1 MNSWRPPRVSERPL
15 EFLVAFFIFFAGAY
29 GFLDPNWPPEGN
41 LGSGYWIIMAED
53 AYMVLAGVIIITA
66 LIIQGLALRC
76 QSLDHRHTWWLAH
89 AIAWEMFGWLFV
101 ATATAVVSI
110 TTFVLP
116 PTALTASDAP
126 FEILL
131 FWMFLWGATA
141 TAAFIK
147 FWNIRRYI
155 RGKK

>member
-1 MNSWRPPRVSERPL
+1 
-15 EFLVAFFIFFAGAY
+15 
-29 GFLDPNWPPEGN
+29 
-41 LGSGYWIIMAED
+41 MAED